1 MTKFIIVRHGQ
12 SKANECGYLVGNREA
27 PLSKL
32 GERQADAVC
41 KYILGKYKI
50 DVIYSSPLSRAC
62 DTVKGVAEELN
73 MPIIKEDQLREMDFG
88 KWEGLTLE
96 EIKNNFDNGYSKW
109 AKDVGV
115 FVPPCG
121 ESMSEVQA
129 RVVRKIKEIGIKEDG
144 KTVLIGAHSS
154 VIRSLQ
160 GYIQNLPMEKMKN
173 TRNDPLAGFIRK
185 YLRRRGVPLDFK
197 VVYSPELTKDKS
209 KLAMPESVPEKGR
222 ARHQMGS
229 LPTITG
235 IFGLTCA
242 QVTLDYFICN
252 TD

>member
-27 PLSKL
+27 PLSEL
-32 GERQADAVC
+32 GERQAEAAC
-41 KYILGKYKI
+41 KYILGKYKV

-62 DTVKGVAEELN
+62 DTVKGVADELN
-73 MPIIKEDQLREMDFG
+73 LPIIKEDQLREMDFG

-96 EIKNNFDNGYSKW
+96 DIKNNFDNGYSKW
-109 AKDVGV
+109 AKDVGT

-121 ESMSEVQA
+121 ESMAEVQK
-129 RVVRKIKEIGIKEDG
+129 RVVTKLKEIGIKEDG

-173 TRNDPLAGFIRK
+173 TPWVVNASLAEIDFDGEHFYIFK
-185 YLRRRGVPLDFK
+185 YGYDGHLV
-197 VVYSPELTKDKS
+197 
-209 KLAMPESVPEKGR
+209 
-222 ARHQMGS
+222 
-229 LPTITG
+229 
-235 IFGLTCA
+235 GLK
-242 QVTLDYFICN
+242 
-252 TD
+252 